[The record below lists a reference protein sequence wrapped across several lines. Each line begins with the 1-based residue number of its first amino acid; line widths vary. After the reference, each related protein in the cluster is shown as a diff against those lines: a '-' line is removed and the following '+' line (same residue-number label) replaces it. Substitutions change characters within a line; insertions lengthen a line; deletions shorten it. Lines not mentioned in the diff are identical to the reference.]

1 MTAVKTATNNPN
13 HLLHVSDITL
23 NMLQWHRHD
32 RLTLTLVLSHHTH
45 THTCSKWCFSA
56 FVVRQTSVNLL
67 NLKA

>member
-32 RLTLTLVLSHHTH
+32 RLTLTLVLSYHTH
-45 THTCSKWCFSA
+45 THTHVQNGVFLPLW
-56 FVVRQTSVNLL
+56 SVKLQ
-67 NLKA
+67 